1 MVRSL
6 GMVFS
11 AGVAACGLVAPA
23 FAQDEAPE
31 TGWAETGWETSVD
44 VVLVASAV
52 DDDNAAAPAADALM
66 ASALLSISREDT
78 FDNGFTLGWRLAG
91 RYERDALSRPA
102 FAGAL
107 GGCSAAIPACS
118 GIGGLLPVSPATGLA
133 AGGALLDEDGF
144 VTLETA
150 AVSLLTP
157 WGEGVLGADAGV
169 AARLDARPPT
179 VMRRVSVLST
189 GLDPTGLS
197 VTRSRNDVTG
207 SSAKASYM
215 SPRWLGLRVG
225 ASFTPEASLRSA
237 DFDPDAGGAGRATA
251 DLENVWEGAV
261 SFARQF
267 AEQDLRVRA
276 AVTYSTAESGAG
288 LAAFG
293 DYEAWGAGLE
303 LEHAEWTVGAR
314 WLSSNNA
321 WEAGSGDYDAWE
333 IGLVRQEG
341 DWRFGFEAGW
351 ASDELTATEG
361 VSWLA
366 GVGWNVNEHVNLGVA
381 WASSEADL
389 PVAAGPGL
397 GHTNARNDGL
407 LVELSVRN

>member
-1 MVRSL
+1 MARSL

-11 AGVAACGLVAPA
+11 AGVAACGLAAPA
-23 FAQDEAPE
+23 FAQDA
-31 TGWAETGWETSVD
+31 AEDSGWETRVD
-44 VVLVASAV
+44 VVLVAHAVEDDSAL
-52 DDDNAAAPAADALM
+52 APASDGLM
-66 ASALLSISREDT
+66 ASALLEISREDT
-78 FDNGFTLGWRLAG
+78 FDNGLTLGWRLAG

-107 GGCSAAIPACS
+107 GGCTAAIPACS

-133 AGGALLDEDGF
+133 AGGPVLDEDGF

-169 AARLDARPPT
+169 ASRLDARPPT

-207 SSAKASYM
+207 ASAKASYM
-215 SPRWLGLRVG
+215 SPRWLGLRLG
-225 ASFTPEASLRSA
+225 ASYTPEANLRSA

-251 DLENVWEGAV
+251 DLEDVWEGAV

-276 AVTYSTAESGAG
+276 AITYSAADAGAG

-321 WEAGSGDYDAWE
+321 WEAGPGDYEAWE
-333 IGLVRQEG
+333 LGVVHQMDGWRVGL
-341 DWRFGFEAGW
+341 EAGW

-361 VSWLA
+361 MSWLA
-366 GVGWNVNEHVNLGVA
+366 GVGWDMNEQVNLGLA

-389 PVAAGPGL
+389 PVAAGPGI
-397 GHTNARNDGL
+397 GHINARNKGL

>member
-1 MVRSL
+1 MARSL

-11 AGVAACGLVAPA
+11 AGVAACGLAAPA
-23 FAQDEAPE
+23 FAQEESADS
-31 TGWAETGWETSVD
+31 GWETRVD
-44 VVLVASAV
+44 VVLVAHAVEDDSAL
-52 DDDNAAAPAADALM
+52 APASDGLM
-66 ASALLSISREDT
+66 ASALLEISREDT
-78 FDNGFTLGWRLAG
+78 FDNGLTLGWRLAG

-107 GGCSAAIPACS
+107 GGCTAAIPACS

-133 AGGALLDEDGF
+133 AGGPVLDEDGF
-144 VTLETA
+144 VALETA

-169 AARLDARPPT
+169 ASRLDARPPT

-207 SSAKASYM
+207 ASAKASYM
-215 SPRWLGLRVG
+215 SPRWLGLRLG
-225 ASFTPEASLRSA
+225 ASYTPEANLRSA

-251 DLENVWEGAV
+251 DLEDVWEGAV

-276 AVTYSTAESGAG
+276 AITYSAAESGAG

-321 WEAGSGDYDAWE
+321 WEAGPGDYEAWE
-333 IGLVRQEG
+333 LGVVHQMDG
-341 DWRFGFEAGW
+341 WRVGFEAGW

-361 VSWLA
+361 RSWLA
-366 GVGWNVNEHVNLGVA
+366 GVGWDMNEQVNLGLA

-389 PVAAGPGL
+389 PVAAGPGI
-397 GHTNARNDGL
+397 GHINASNRGL